1 MNWIERPVPQP
12 ACLALQQAGLPDL
25 LARLLAAR
33 GVRDANE
40 TDLALNQLLP
50 PSDLKGIDAAA
61 RLLGQAVA
69 DNLRICVVADYDC
82 DGATACAVAVR
93 GLRLLGAQHVHYLV
107 PDRVV
112 DGYGLTPPIA
122 ERVKVTPYTRQRRAG

>member
-1 MNWIERPVPQP
+1 MNWIERPIPQP
-12 ACLALQQAGLPDL
+12 AYLALQQAGLTDL

-61 RLLGQAVA
+61 RLLGQA
-69 DNLRICVVADYDC
+69 DRKS
-82 DGATACAVAVR
+82 T
-93 GLRLLGAQHVHYLV
+93 RLNSSH
-107 PDRVV
+107 
-112 DGYGLTPPIA
+112 
-122 ERVKVTPYTRQRRAG
+122 